1 MKRYGIEDL
10 LQLMA
15 CLRDAVHGCPWD
27 LQQSYEDIVP
37 FTLEE
42 AYEVADA
49 IERGAFDELPGEL
62 GDLLFQVVFYAR
74 IAEEEGRFDFPEVVH
89 QLVSKLLIR
98 HPHVF
103 PDATL
108 ASFGKA
114 DDASLDEIKGRWES
128 QKARERSARGQQGV
142 FDDVPVNLPAL
153 SRAQKIQK
161 RARGVGYDWAD
172 PDGVLEK
179 LTEELAELQSARC
192 EGAPEQ
198 VVEEL
203 GDLLFTVVS
212 LGRHLGVDNEQAL
225 RLATDKF
232 TRRMRTVL
240 AIAEADSIDLTTA
253 DTALK
258 DELWNRAKAHQH
270 TDT

>member
-1 MKRYGIEDL
+1 MNRYGIEDL

-15 CLRDAVHGCPWD
+15 CLRDSVHGCPWD
-27 LQQSYEDIVP
+27 LQQSYQDIVP

-74 IAEEEGRFDFPEVVH
+74 IAQEEGRFGFSDVVH

-114 DDASLDEIKGRWES
+114 DDASLDEIKSRWES
-128 QKARERSARGQQGV
+128 QKARERSARGQQGM
-142 FDDVPVNLPAL
+142 FDDVPMNLPAL
-153 SRAQKIQK
+153 ARAQKIQK
-161 RARGVGYDWAD
+161 RARAVGYDWAD
-172 PDGVLEK
+172 LDGVLDK
-179 LTEELAELQSARC
+179 LTEELTELQAARRD
-192 EGAPEQ
+192 GTPEEIT
-198 VVEEL
+198 EEL
-203 GDLLFTVVS
+203 GDVLFTVVS

-225 RLATDKF
+225 RLATQKF
-232 TRRMRTVL
+232 ETRMQRVVEIV
-240 AIAEADSIDLTTA
+240 AAEAVDLETA
-253 DTALK
+253 DDDLK
-258 DELWNRAKAHQH
+258 NTLWARAKGR
-270 TDT
+270 